1 MSGSATHYENIS
13 FHAALFDLA
22 TLVLMPLVGYILFA
36 RLHITTYIHAKNY
49 LFGAGPSKLNHPDQ
63 TNIVADK
70 QTHTHTR
77 RKTPLHRYRGDID
90 FSTLYDK
97 NDRVNVL

>member
-1 MSGSATHYENIS
+1 MSGRATDYVNMS

-36 RLHITTYIHAKNY
+36 RLHITTYIHAKKY
-49 LFGAGPSKLNHPDQ
+49 LFGAGPSKLNHTDR

-70 QTHTHTR
+70 QTHTHKEKNTI
-77 RKTPLHRYRGDID
+77 TSPSRG
-90 FSTLYDK
+90 F
-97 NDRVNVL
+97 RFFHAVR

>member
-1 MSGSATHYENIS
+1 MSASATDYENIS

-49 LFGAGPSKLNHPDQ
+49 LFGACPSKLNHPDR

-70 QTHTHTR
+70 QTHTHKEKNTITSLSR
-77 RKTPLHRYRGDID
+77 GYR
-90 FSTLYDK
+90 FFHAV
-97 NDRVNVL
+97 R